1 MKIIEKITQKREQE
15 ELWKLACEVRAKNG
29 MTPTRMKDALKRLS
43 RAGMTPQQST

>member
-1 MKIIEKITQKREQE
+1 MMERMIQKREQE

-43 RAGMTPQQST
+43 RTGMTPQMWT